1 MDNVF
6 SRAAVMRRRLGTGEA
21 PRLATVAATHT
32 ATTQAITKAAG
43 QVQKPV
49 PSRALATE
57 HREATLLFIA
67 RVGYATVRQVA
78 RAVWGKADKSARM
91 CAGRSLRWLSERN
104 LLTRKR
110 DGDTASCEYLYA
122 LTRAGVT
129 TLNGLDVSLPGG
141 KAHGRDWLRYAH
153 SHRNACND
161 VFASLYASA
170 ELKEAKMKVYSE
182 LEIRAG
188 TAPVCNLE
196 YKSADGSRFSKI
208 PDLLMVGPRDRVTWI
223 EVENA
228 YRNDRDLQKVLS
240 MMRAEA
246 LTEKPRVN
254 QFVFYITA
262 KGAVRIGERLKNAL
276 KPEPGAALGSIAA
289 ADTRILREMLFV
301 FAIDRDTLAE
311 KVLVAPPHK

>member
-1 MDNVF
+1 MNHV
-6 SRAAVMRRRLGTGEA
+6 STRRAALRRSFGAQAATPQKTAVSSA
-21 PRLATVAATHT
+21 PATVKATCQEPRTT
-32 ATTQAITKAAG
+32 A
-43 QVQKPV
+43 
-49 PSRALATE
+49 SRVLAVE
-57 HREATLLFIA
+57 HREATLQFIA

-78 RAVWGKADKSARM
+78 RGVWGKADKSARM
-91 CAGRSLRWLSERN
+91 GAGRSLRWLLERN
-104 LLTRKR
+104 LVTRKR

-129 TLNGLDVSLPGG
+129 ALNGLDVSLPGG

-153 SHRNACND
+153 AHRNACND
-161 VFASLYASA
+161 VFASMYASKV
-170 ELKEAKMKVYSE
+170 LKETEMKVYSE

-208 PDLLMVGPRDRVTWI
+208 PDLLIVGPRDRVTWI

-276 KPEPGAALGSIAA
+276 KPDPGAAHGSIAA

-311 KVLVAPPHK
+311 KVLVAPAHK